1 MSALKIGNVLRAGLM
16 AWAMFMDLN
25 LRSGDNYVNVSQS
38 LVGTSGALA
47 LAALACLLALSWAD
61 ERLPK
66 AGLRVRLA
74 ALFLGVWQVIAVSV
88 ANTNDLNQP
97 FLSSSQKL
105 KAAVLA
111 LGMASLF
118 ELLFRLLEAGLDGS
132 LDLRIQR
139 DGALRRAYR
148 AHTLPFC
155 MAVVLLCWLPHLA
168 VSYPASMNSDTEA
181 QFRQFIGWQTWNADH
196 PPFGTVLIGLSVM
209 LGRGL
214 HNGNLGVFAYILV
227 QTLFAAAV
235 IGYSQWIMRRLCAPV
250 WLRALSLALCAFAPV
265 YCDNITVIL
274 KDVPYSYAMLLMLC
288 ELARVRF
295 LEEDEYLRS
304 FGFVLR
310 MVVSGVIMLK
320 IRNNG
325 VLIWLPVGVLLLCDA
340 RRRRRNGMMPVIAAI
355 LLPLVFGGAFD
366 LAVARFVEHEPA
378 SPKEALSLP
387 FQQTARFVS
396 RYGDEVTEEERAIID
411 RVLDYDSLQRIYMP
425 ELSDPI
431 KNTYRRDATAQD
443 VARYLKVWAKL
454 AARHP
459 ACCLSATIIQNALLF
474 DVSTYNL
481 AFFTGT
487 GLSEREEE
495 ALDIHRSGT
504 LTRLEKMES
513 SLRQVAL
520 ALPFALQLNTLGF
533 YCAVLLGA
541 CAIACSRKARGML
554 TILLPQM
561 LTMAIILCGPC
572 IEHQDRYGFP
582 VIYLMPLALAALSCA
597 LRRTQR
603 D

>member
-25 LRSGDNYVNVSQS
+25 VRSGDNYVNISQS
-38 LVGTSGALA
+38 LVGTSGAVA

-88 ANTNDLNQP
+88 VNTNDLNQP
-97 FLSSSQKL
+97 FLSGSQKL

-118 ELLFRLLEAGLDGS
+118 ELLFRLLEAGLDGR

-148 AHTLPFC
+148 AHTLLFC
-155 MAVVLLCWLPHLA
+155 MAAVLLCWLPHLA
-168 VSYPASMNSDTEA
+168 VSYPASMNSDTQS
-181 QFRQFIGWQTWNADH
+181 QFDQILGLLPWSKHHPTLLAFFLLGTTRLGHALGSGNA
-196 PPFGTVLIGLSVM
+196 GL
-209 LGRGL
+209 
-214 HNGNLGVFAYILV
+214 FAYVLV
-227 QTLFAAAV
+227 QAVFAAAV

-274 KDVPYSYAMLLMLC
+274 KDIPYSYATLLMLC
-288 ELARVRF
+288 EMVRQRF
-295 LEEDEYLRS
+295 LEKESD
-304 FGFVLR
+304 GF
-310 MVVSGVIMLK
+310 SAGF
-320 IRNNG
+320 
-325 VLIWLPVGVLLLCDA
+325 DA
-340 RRRRRNGMMPVIAAI
+340 RFHPQAAS
-355 LLPLVFGGAFD
+355 LG
-366 LAVARFVEHEPA
+366 
-378 SPKEALSLP
+378 EALSLP

-396 RYGDEVTEEERAIID
+396 EYASEVTDEERAAID
-411 RVLDYDSLQRIYMP
+411 RVLVYDELAKRYQP
-425 ELSDPI
+425 ELSDPV
-431 KNTYRRDATAQD
+431 KAMYRKTAMPRDWLAYGQA
-443 VARYLKVWAKL
+443 WASQMI
-454 AARHP
+454 RHP
-459 ACCLSATIIQNALLF
+459 GCCLSATIIQNALLF

-481 AFFTGT
+481 AIFTGT
-487 GLSEREEE
+487 GLSTQEEE

-561 LTMAIILCGPC
+561 LTMAVILCGPC

>member
-25 LRSGDNYVNVSQS
+25 VRSGDNYVNIGQS
-38 LVGTSGALA
+38 LVGTSGAVA

-97 FLSSSQKL
+97 FLSGSQKL

-118 ELLFRLLEAGLDGS
+118 ELVFRLLEAGLDW
-132 LDLRIQR
+132 RIQR

-148 AHTLPFC
+148 AHTLLFC
-155 MAVVLLCWLPHLA
+155 MAAVLLCWLPHLA
-168 VSYPASMNSDTEA
+168 VSYPASMNSDTQS
-181 QFRQFIGWQTWNADH
+181 QFDQILGLLPWSKHHPTLLAFFLLGATRLGHALGSGNA
-196 PPFGTVLIGLSVM
+196 GL
-209 LGRGL
+209 
-214 HNGNLGVFAYILV
+214 FAYVLV
-227 QTLFAAAV
+227 QAVFAAAV

-265 YCDNITVIL
+265 YCDNITVLL

-288 ELARVRF
+288 EMVRQRF
-295 LEEDEYLRS
+295 LEKESDGFS
-304 FGFVLR
+304 AGFVLR
-310 MVVSGVIMLK
+310 MTLSAFLML
-320 IRNNG
+320 RMRPNG
-325 VLIWLPVGVLLLCDA
+325 AMVWIPICAALFLGTRGRKRRAAIAAVAALPLLLGAGFDAGFDA
-340 RRRRRNGMMPVIAAI
+340 RFHPQAAS
-355 LLPLVFGGAFD
+355 LG
-366 LAVARFVEHEPA
+366 
-378 SPKEALSLP
+378 EALSLP

-396 RYGDEVTEEERAIID
+396 EYASEVTGEERAAID
-411 RVLDYDSLQRIYMP
+411 GVLVYDELAKRYQP
-425 ELSDPI
+425 ELSDPV
-431 KNTYRRDATAQD
+431 KAMYRKTATPRDWLAYGQA
-443 VARYLKVWAKL
+443 WASQMI
-454 AARHP
+454 RRP
-459 ACCLSATIIQNALLF
+459 GCYLSATIIQNALLF

-481 AFFTGT
+481 AIFTGT
-487 GLSEREEE
+487 GLSAQEEE

-561 LTMAIILCGPC
+561 LTMAVILCGPC

>member
-1 MSALKIGNVLRAGLM
+1 MSALKVGNVLRAGLM

-25 LRSGDNYVNVSQS
+25 VRSGDNYVNISQS
-38 LVGTSGALA
+38 LVGTSGAAA

-97 FLSSSQKL
+97 FLSSSQML
-105 KAAVLA
+105 KGAVLA

-118 ELLFRLLEAGLDGS
+118 ELLFRLLEAGLDGR

-148 AHTLPFC
+148 AHTLLFC
-155 MAVVLLCWLPHLA
+155 MAAVLLCWLPHLA
-168 VSYPASMNSDTEA
+168 VSYPASMNSDTQS
-181 QFRQFIGWQTWNADH
+181 QFDQILGLLPWSKHHPTLLAFFLLGTTRLGHALGSGNA
-196 PPFGTVLIGLSVM
+196 GL
-209 LGRGL
+209 
-214 HNGNLGVFAYILV
+214 FAYVLAQAV
-227 QTLFAAAV
+227 FAAAV

-288 ELARVRF
+288 EMVRQRF
-295 LEEDEYLRS
+295 LEKEGD
-304 FGFVLR
+304 GF
-310 MVVSGVIMLK
+310 SAGFDAAF
-320 IRNNG
+320 
-325 VLIWLPVGVLLLCDA
+325 DA
-340 RRRRRNGMMPVIAAI
+340 RFHPQAAS
-355 LLPLVFGGAFD
+355 LG
-366 LAVARFVEHEPA
+366 
-378 SPKEALSLP
+378 EALSLP

-396 RYGDEVTEEERAIID
+396 EYASEVTDEERAAID
-411 RVLDYDSLQRIYMP
+411 GVLVYDELAKCYQP
-425 ELSDPI
+425 ELSDPV
-431 KNTYRRDATAQD
+431 KAMYRKTATPRDWLAYGQA
-443 VARYLKVWAKL
+443 WASQMI
-454 AARHP
+454 RHP
-459 ACCLSATIIQNALLF
+459 GCCLSATIIQNALLF

-481 AFFTGT
+481 AIFTGT
-487 GLSEREEE
+487 GLSAQEEE

-504 LTRLEKMES
+504 LTRLERVES
-513 SLRQVAL
+513 NLRQAAL

-541 CAIACSRKARGML
+541 FAIAYSRKVRGML

-561 LTMAIILCGPC
+561 LTMAVILCGPC

>member
-25 LRSGDNYVNVSQS
+25 VRSGDNYVNIGQS
-38 LVGTSGALA
+38 LVGTSGAVA
-47 LAALACLLALSWAD
+47 LAALVCLLALSWAD

-88 ANTNDLNQP
+88 VNTNDLNQP
-97 FLSSSQKL
+97 FLSGSQKL
-105 KAAVLA
+105 KTAVLA

-118 ELLFRLLEAGLDGS
+118 ELLFRLLEAGLDGR

-148 AHTLPFC
+148 AHTLLFC
-155 MAVVLLCWLPHLA
+155 MAAVLFCWLPHLA
-168 VSYPASMNSDTEA
+168 VSYPASMNSDTQS
-181 QFRQFIGWQTWNADH
+181 QFDQILGLLPWSKHHPTLLAFFLLGTTRLGHALGSGNA
-196 PPFGTVLIGLSVM
+196 GL
-209 LGRGL
+209 
-214 HNGNLGVFAYILV
+214 FAYVLV
-227 QTLFAAAV
+227 QAVFAAAV

-288 ELARVRF
+288 EMVRQRF
-295 LEEDEYLRS
+295 LEKEGDGFS
-304 FGFVLR
+304 AGFVLR
-310 MVVSGVIMLK
+310 MTLSAFLML
-320 IRNNG
+320 RMRPNG
-325 VLIWLPVGVLLLCDA
+325 AMVWTPICAALFLGTRGRKRRAAIAAVAALPFLLGAGFDAAFDA
-340 RRRRRNGMMPVIAAI
+340 RFHPQAAS
-355 LLPLVFGGAFD
+355 LG
-366 LAVARFVEHEPA
+366 
-378 SPKEALSLP
+378 EALSLP

-396 RYGDEVTEEERAIID
+396 EYASEVTDEERAAID
-411 RVLDYDSLQRIYMP
+411 GVLVYDELAKRYQP
-425 ELSDPI
+425 ELSDPV
-431 KNTYRRDATAQD
+431 KAMYRKTATPRDWLAYGQA
-443 VARYLKVWAKL
+443 WASQMI
-454 AARHP
+454 RHP
-459 ACCLSATIIQNALLF
+459 GCYLSATIIQNALLF

-481 AFFTGT
+481 AIFTGT
-487 GLSEREEE
+487 GLSAQEEE

-533 YCAVLLGA
+533 YCAVFLGA

-561 LTMAIILCGPC
+561 LTMVVILCGPC

-582 VIYLMPLALAALSCA
+582 VIYLMPLSLAALSCA

>member
-25 LRSGDNYVNVSQS
+25 VRSGDNYVNISQS
-38 LVGTSGALA
+38 LVGTSGAVA

-61 ERLPK
+61 ERLTK

-97 FLSSSQKL
+97 FLSSSQML

-118 ELLFRLLEAGLDGS
+118 ELLFRLLEAGLDGR

-148 AHTLPFC
+148 AHTLLFC
-155 MAVVLLCWLPHLA
+155 MAAVLLCWLPHLA
-168 VSYPASMNSDTEA
+168 VSYPVSMNSDTQSQLDQILGLLPWSKHHPTLLA
-181 QFRQFIGWQTWNADH
+181 FFLLGTTRLGHALGSGNA
-196 PPFGTVLIGLSVM
+196 GL
-209 LGRGL
+209 
-214 HNGNLGVFAYILV
+214 FAYVLAQAV
-227 QTLFAAAV
+227 FAAAV

-288 ELARVRF
+288 EMVRQRF
-295 LEEDEYLRS
+295 LEKEGDGFS
-304 FGFVLR
+304 AGFVLR
-310 MVVSGVIMLK
+310 MTLSAFLML
-320 IRNNG
+320 RMRPNG
-325 VLIWLPVGVLLLCDA
+325 AMVWIPICAALFLGTRGRKRRAAIAAVAALPFLLGAGFDAGFDA
-340 RRRRRNGMMPVIAAI
+340 RFHPQAAS
-355 LLPLVFGGAFD
+355 LG
-366 LAVARFVEHEPA
+366 
-378 SPKEALSLP
+378 EALSLP

-396 RYGDEVTEEERAIID
+396 EYASEVTDEERAAID
-411 RVLDYDSLQRIYMP
+411 GVLVYD
-425 ELSDPI
+425 ELA
-431 KNTYRRDATAQD
+431 KRYRKTATPRD
-443 VARYLKVWAKL
+443 WL
-454 AARHP
+454 AYGQAWVSQMIRHP
-459 ACCLSATIIQNALLF
+459 GCCLSATIIQNALLF

-481 AFFTGT
+481 AIFTGT
-487 GLSEREEE
+487 GLSTQEEE

-504 LTRLEKMES
+504 LTRLERVES
-513 SLRQVAL
+513 NLRQAAL

-541 CAIACSRKARGML
+541 FAIAYSRKVRGML

-561 LTMAIILCGPC
+561 LTMAVILCGPC

-582 VIYLMPLALAALSCA
+582 VIYLMPLALVALSCA

>member
-25 LRSGDNYVNVSQS
+25 VRSGDNYVNISQS
-38 LVGTSGALA
+38 LVGTSGAVA
-47 LAALACLLALSWAD
+47 LAAPACLLALSWAD

-88 ANTNDLNQP
+88 VNTNDLNQP
-97 FLSSSQKL
+97 FLSGSQKL

-118 ELLFRLLEAGLDGS
+118 ELLFRLLEAGLDGR

-148 AHTLPFC
+148 AHTLLFC
-155 MAVVLLCWLPHLA
+155 MAAVLLCWLPHLA
-168 VSYPASMNSDTEA
+168 VSYPASMNSDTQS
-181 QFRQFIGWQTWNADH
+181 QFDQILGLLPWSKHHPTLLAFFLLGTTRLGHALGSGNA
-196 PPFGTVLIGLSVM
+196 GL
-209 LGRGL
+209 
-214 HNGNLGVFAYILV
+214 FAYVLV
-227 QTLFAAAV
+227 QAVFAAAV

-288 ELARVRF
+288 EMVRQRF
-295 LEEDEYLRS
+295 LEKEGDGFS
-304 FGFVLR
+304 AGFVLR
-310 MVVSGVIMLK
+310 MTLSAFLML
-320 IRNNG
+320 RMRPNG
-325 VLIWLPVGVLLLCDA
+325 AMVWIPICAALFLGTRGRKRRAAIAAVAALPLLLGAGFDAGFDA
-340 RRRRRNGMMPVIAAI
+340 RFHPQAAS
-355 LLPLVFGGAFD
+355 LG
-366 LAVARFVEHEPA
+366 
-378 SPKEALSLP
+378 EALSLP

-396 RYGDEVTEEERAIID
+396 EYASEVTDEERAAID
-411 RVLDYDSLQRIYMP
+411 GVLVYDELAKRYQP
-425 ELSDPI
+425 ELSDPV
-431 KNTYRRDATAQD
+431 KAMYRKTATPRDWLAYGQA
-443 VARYLKVWAKL
+443 WASQMI
-454 AARHP
+454 RHP
-459 ACCLSATIIQNALLF
+459 GCYLSATIVQNALLF

-481 AFFTGT
+481 AIFTGT
-487 GLSEREEE
+487 GLSAREEE

-533 YCAVLLGA
+533 YCAVLLGT
-541 CAIACSRKARGML
+541 CAIACSRKARGTL

-561 LTMAIILCGPC
+561 LTMAVIFCGPC

-603 D
+603 N

>member
-1 MSALKIGNVLRAGLM
+1 M
-16 AWAMFMDLN
+16 
-25 LRSGDNYVNVSQS
+25 
-38 LVGTSGALA
+38 
-47 LAALACLLALSWAD
+47 
-61 ERLPK
+61 
-66 AGLRVRLA
+66 
-74 ALFLGVWQVIAVSV
+74 
-88 ANTNDLNQP
+88 
-97 FLSSSQKL
+97 
-105 KAAVLA
+105 
-111 LGMASLF
+111 
-118 ELLFRLLEAGLDGS
+118 
-132 LDLRIQR
+132 
-139 DGALRRAYR
+139 
-148 AHTLPFC
+148 
-155 MAVVLLCWLPHLA
+155 
-168 VSYPASMNSDTEA
+168 
-181 QFRQFIGWQTWNADH
+181 
-196 PPFGTVLIGLSVM
+196 
-209 LGRGL
+209 
-214 HNGNLGVFAYILV
+214 
-227 QTLFAAAV
+227 
-235 IGYSQWIMRRLCAPV
+235 
-250 WLRALSLALCAFAPV
+250 

-288 ELARVRF
+288 ELVRVRF

-310 MVVSGVIMLK
+310 MMVSGVIMLK

-325 VLIWLPVGVLLLCDA
+325 VLIWLPVGVLLLLDA
-340 RRRRRNGMMPVIAAI
+340 RRRRRNVMMPVIAAI
-355 LLPLVFGGAFD
+355 LLPLAFGGAFD

-396 RYGDEVTEEERAIID
+396 EYGGEVTEEERAIID
-411 RVLDYDSLQRIYMP
+411 RMLDYDSLQRIYTP

-431 KNTYRRDATAQD
+431 KNTYHRDATAQD
-443 VARYLKVWAKL
+443 VAQYLKVWAKL

-459 ACCLSATIIQNALLF
+459 TCCLSATIIQNALLF

-481 AFFTGT
+481 AIFTGT
-487 GLSEREEE
+487 GLSTQEEE

-504 LTRLEKMES
+504 LTRLERMES
-513 SLRQVAL
+513 NLRQAAL

-533 YCAVLLGA
+533 YCAVLLGG
-541 CAIACSRKARGML
+541 CAIACSRKVRGML

-561 LTMAIILCGPC
+561 LTMAVILCGPC